1 MERQLSFFWARVTLI
16 KATLSNLHTYYLS
29 FSKFLRVWPPKLS
42 SFKSNFYG
50 GQAAFKP
57 HYIKCPFGKASIMQ
71 IVALIKWWSMIR
83 RLVGI
88 KLYKPLRI

>member
-1 MERQLSFFWARVTLI
+1 MERQLSFFWGRVTLI
-16 KATLSNLHTYYLS
+16 KATLSKLHTYYLS

-50 GQAAFKP
+50 GQVAFKP